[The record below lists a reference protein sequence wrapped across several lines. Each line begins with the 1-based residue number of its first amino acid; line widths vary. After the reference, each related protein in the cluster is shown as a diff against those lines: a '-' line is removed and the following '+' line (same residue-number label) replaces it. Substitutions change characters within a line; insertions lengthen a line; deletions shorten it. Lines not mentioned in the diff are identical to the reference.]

1 MYKYNWGMM
10 AVLNGTVSVDT
21 FFVLS
26 GALVAYGILKEL
38 DKSKWLNVPLLYVHR
53 YLR

>member
-1 MYKYNWGMM
+1 M
-10 AVLNGTVSVDT
+10 AVMNATLSVDT

-26 GALVAYGILKEL
+26 GALVSYGILKEL
-38 DKSKWLNVPLLYVHR
+38 DKTGWLNVPMLYIHR

>member
-1 MYKYNWGMM
+1 M
-10 AVLNGTVSVDT
+10 AVLNGSVSVDT

-26 GALVAYGILKEL
+26 GALVAYNVLKEL
-38 DKSKWLNVPLLYVHR
+38 DKRQGLNVPMLYIHR